1 MIIPIVNIVLAIIV
15 FNNLAVSFGKSR
27 GFTVGL
33 VLLSFIFFPILAFG
47 DGKYSPS
54 NEKSTSGGFNFMT
67 ALLAIVISIVLGILI
82 YMFVL
87 GAPGNFDAEG
97 HPKQGNMLGMMHA
110 GGFIVPILMAIF
122 MIIVTFSIERLI
134 TIGKAKGNGKT
145 DEFLRNVKSL
155 LASNQFEDA
164 IAACDKQQ
172 GSLANVV
179 RSGIE
184 KLQTV
189 QGDSSLNSEDKIEAV
204 QKELEEATSL
214 ELPML
219 SKNLSIITTCATIA
233 TLWGLI
239 GTVLGMI
246 RSFAAMSAAGSPDTA
261 ALATGISEALIN
273 TAIGII
279 GSVVG
284 IIMYNYFSS
293 RVDAITHSMD
303 EAGYSLLHTLKTSK

>member
-1 MIIPIVNIVLAIIV
+1 MKNKCLSQKEFDYLVKNYPLNKLDFIVLRTT
-15 FNNLAVSFGKSR
+15 NS
-27 GFTVGL
+27 
-33 VLLSFIFFPILAFG
+33 
-47 DGKYSPS
+47 
-54 NEKSTSGGFNFMT
+54 
-67 ALLAIVISIVLGILI
+67 
-82 YMFVL
+82 
-87 GAPGNFDAEG
+87 
-97 HPKQGNMLGMMHA
+97 
-110 GGFIVPILMAIF
+110 
-122 MIIVTFSIERLI
+122 FSIERFI
-134 TIGKAKGNGKT
+134 TISKAKGKGRS
-145 DEFLRNVKSL
+145 DEFLRTIKSL
-155 LASNQFEDA
+155 LASNQHDEA

-179 RSGIE
+179 RAGVE
-184 KLQTV
+184 RLQSV
-189 QGDSSLNSEDKIEAV
+189 QNDSSLNSEDKIDAV
-204 QKELEEATSL
+204 KKELEEATSL

-273 TAIGII
+273 TAIGIL

-284 IIMYNYFSS
+284 IISYNYFSS
-293 RVDAITHSMD
+293 RVDSITHSMD

>member
-1 MIIPIVNIVLAIIV
+1 M
-15 FNNLAVSFGKSR
+15 
-27 GFTVGL
+27 
-33 VLLSFIFFPILAFG
+33 
-47 DGKYSPS
+47 S
-54 NEKSTSGGFNFMT
+54 NQKSTAGGFNFMT
-67 ALLAIVISIVLGILI
+67 ALIAIVACLGIGILI
-82 YMFVL
+82 YVFIL
-87 GAPGNFDAEG
+87 GDASHRDAEG
-97 HPKQGNMLGMMHA
+97 HPKEGDMLGMMYS
-110 GGFIVPILMAIF
+110 GGIIVPVLMAIF

-134 TIGKAKGNGKT
+134 TIAKAKGKGQA
-145 DEFLRNVKSL
+145 DAFLRNIKSL
-155 LASNQFEDA
+155 LASNQYEEA

-189 QGDSSLNSEDKIEAV
+189 QNDNTLNSEDKIAAV

-233 TLWGLI
+233 TLFGLI

-261 ALATGISEALIN
+261 ALAIGISEALIN

-293 RVDAITHSMD
+293 RVDTITHSMD
-303 EAGYSLLHTLKTSK
+303 EAGYSLLHTLKAAK

>member
-1 MIIPIVNIVLAIIV
+1 M
-15 FNNLAVSFGKSR
+15 
-27 GFTVGL
+27 
-33 VLLSFIFFPILAFG
+33 
-47 DGKYSPS
+47 S
-54 NEKSTSGGFNFMT
+54 NQKSTAGGFNFMT
-67 ALLAIVISIVLGILI
+67 ALLAIVIAVVIGELI
-82 YMFVL
+82 FMFVL

-97 HPKQGNMLGMMHA
+97 HPKQGNYLGMMHA

-134 TIGKAKGNGKT
+134 TIGKAKGTGKS
-145 DEFLRNVKSL
+145 DVFLRNIKSL
-155 LASNQFEDA
+155 LAANQHNEA
-164 IAACDKQQ
+164 IEACDKQQ

-184 KLQTV
+184 KLQIV
-189 QGDSSLNSEDKIEAV
+189 QNDNSLNSEEKIGAV

-293 RVDAITHSMD
+293 RVDSITHSMD
-303 EAGYSLLHTLKTSK
+303 EAGYSILHTLKMSK

>member
-1 MIIPIVNIVLAIIV
+1 M
-15 FNNLAVSFGKSR
+15 
-27 GFTVGL
+27 
-33 VLLSFIFFPILAFG
+33 
-47 DGKYSPS
+47 S
-54 NEKSTSGGFNFMT
+54 NQKATSGGFNFMT
-67 ALLAIVISIVLGILI
+67 ALLAIVIAVAIGIGI

-97 HPKQGNMLGMMHA
+97 HPKQGNYLGMMYS

-122 MIIVTFSIERLI
+122 IIVVTFSVERLI
-134 TIGKAKGNGKT
+134 TIAKAKGKGSSAK
-145 DEFLRNVKSL
+145 FLVDIKSFI
-155 LASNQFEDA
+155 SGNQFDQA
-164 IAACDKQQ
+164 IAACDQQQ

-179 RSGIE
+179 RSGVE
-184 KLQTV
+184 KLRNV
-189 QGDSSLNSEDKIEAV
+189 QSDASLNNEDKITAV
-204 QKELEEATSL
+204 QKDLEEATSL

-219 SKNLSIITTCATIA
+219 SKNLSIISTCATIA

-273 TAIGII
+273 TALGIS

-284 IIMYNYFSS
+284 IIMYNYFTN

-303 EAGYSLLHTLKTSK
+303 EAGYSILHALKASK

>member
-1 MIIPIVNIVLAIIV
+1 M
-15 FNNLAVSFGKSR
+15 
-27 GFTVGL
+27 
-33 VLLSFIFFPILAFG
+33 
-47 DGKYSPS
+47 S
-54 NEKSTSGGFNFMT
+54 NQKSTAGGFNFMT
-67 ALLAIVISIVLGILI
+67 ALIAIVVCVALGILI
-82 YMFVL
+82 YTLVL
-87 GAPGNFDAEG
+87 GNASHFDAEG
-97 HPKQGNMLGMMHA
+97 HPKQGDMLGMMHA

-122 MIIVTFSIERLI
+122 MIIVTFSLERLI
-134 TIGKAKGNGKT
+134 TIGKAKGNGKA
-145 DEFLRNVKSL
+145 DVFLRNVKALIS
-155 LASNQFEDA
+155 ANQYQDA

-184 KLQTV
+184 KLQVVKTD
-189 QGDSSLNSEDKIEAV
+189 GTLNSEEKIEAV

-284 IIMYNYFSS
+284 IIAYNYFSS
-293 RVDAITHSMD
+293 RVDSITHSMD
-303 EAGYSLLHTLKTSK
+303 EAGYSILHTLKASN

>member
-1 MIIPIVNIVLAIIV
+1 
-15 FNNLAVSFGKSR
+15 
-27 GFTVGL
+27 
-33 VLLSFIFFPILAFG
+33 
-47 DGKYSPS
+47 
-54 NEKSTSGGFNFMT
+54 
-67 ALLAIVISIVLGILI
+67 
-82 YMFVL
+82 
-87 GAPGNFDAEG
+87 
-97 HPKQGNMLGMMHA
+97 MMYA

-122 MIIVTFSIERLI
+122 MIIVTFSLERLI
-134 TIGKAKGNGKT
+134 TIGKAKGKGKA
-145 DEFLRNVKSL
+145 DVFLRNIKSL
-155 LASNQFEDA
+155 LVSNQYDEA
-164 IAACDKQQ
+164 VAACDAQQ

-189 QGDSSLNSEDKIEAV
+189 QNDASLNSEDKIAAV

-284 IIMYNYFSS
+284 IIMYNYFST
-293 RVDAITHSMD
+293 RVDTITHSMD
-303 EAGYSLLHTLKTSK
+303 EAGYSILHTLKLAK

>member
-1 MIIPIVNIVLAIIV
+1 M
-15 FNNLAVSFGKSR
+15 
-27 GFTVGL
+27 
-33 VLLSFIFFPILAFG
+33 
-47 DGKYSPS
+47 S
-54 NEKSTSGGFNFMT
+54 NQKSTSGGFNFMT
-67 ALLAIVISIVLGILI
+67 ALIAIIISIAIGIVIYL
-82 YMFVL
+82 FVL
-87 GAPGNFDAEG
+87 GDPGNFDAEG
-97 HPKQGNMLGMMHA
+97 HPKQGNYLGMMHA

-122 MIIVTFSIERLI
+122 IIIVTFSIERLI
-134 TIGKAKGNGKT
+134 TIARAKGKGNSST
-145 DEFLRNVKSL
+145 FLLSIRSL
-155 LASNQFEDA
+155 ISNNQFDEA

-179 RSGIE
+179 RSGVE
-184 KLQTV
+184 KLKNV
-189 QGDSSLNSEDKIEAV
+189 QGDNSLNNEDKIAAV

-219 SKNLSIITTCATIA
+219 SKNLSIISTNATIA

-273 TAIGII
+273 TALGIS

-303 EAGYSLLHTLKTSK
+303 EAGYSILHSLKASK

>member
-1 MIIPIVNIVLAIIV
+1 M
-15 FNNLAVSFGKSR
+15 
-27 GFTVGL
+27 
-33 VLLSFIFFPILAFG
+33 
-47 DGKYSPS
+47 S
-54 NEKSTSGGFNFMT
+54 NQKSTSGGFNFMT
-67 ALLAIVISIVLGILI
+67 AFIAIAISLGLGII
-82 YMFVL
+82 IHVFVL

-97 HPKQGNMLGMMHA
+97 HPKEGNYLGMMHA

-122 MIIVTFSIERLI
+122 MIIVTFSVERLI
-134 TIGKAKGNGKT
+134 TISKAKGAGKA
-145 DEFLRNVKSL
+145 DDFLRNIKSL
-155 LASNQFEDA
+155 LAGNQYEDA

-189 QGDSSLNSEDKIEAV
+189 QGDSTLNTEEKIEAV

-233 TLWGLI
+233 TLFGLI

-284 IIMYNYFSS
+284 IIMYNYFST

-303 EAGYSLLHTLKTSK
+303 EAGYSILHTLKLAK

>member
-1 MIIPIVNIVLAIIV
+1 M
-15 FNNLAVSFGKSR
+15 
-27 GFTVGL
+27 
-33 VLLSFIFFPILAFG
+33 
-47 DGKYSPS
+47 S
-54 NEKSTSGGFNFMT
+54 NQKSTSGGFNFMT
-67 ALLAIVISIVLGILI
+67 ALIAIVICLGIGIMI

-87 GAPGNFDAEG
+87 GNPDNFDAEG
-97 HPKQGNMLGMMHA
+97 HPKQGNYLGMMHA

-122 MIIVTFSIERLI
+122 MIIVTFSLERFI
-134 TIGKAKGNGKT
+134 TIAKAKGSGKA
-145 DEFLRNVKSL
+145 DDFLRNIKAA
-155 LASNQFEDA
+155 LANGNYDEA
-164 IAACDKQQ
+164 IALCDKQK
-172 GSLANVV
+172 GSLGNVV
-179 RSGIE
+179 RQGIE

-189 QGDSSLNSEDKIEAV
+189 QNDSTLNTEEKIEAV

-284 IIMYNYFSS
+284 IIMYNYFST

-303 EAGYSLLHTLKTSK
+303 EAGYSILHTLKISK

>member
-1 MIIPIVNIVLAIIV
+1 M
-15 FNNLAVSFGKSR
+15 
-27 GFTVGL
+27 
-33 VLLSFIFFPILAFG
+33 
-47 DGKYSPS
+47 
-54 NEKSTSGGFNFMT
+54 
-67 ALLAIVISIVLGILI
+67 
-82 YMFVL
+82 
-87 GAPGNFDAEG
+87 
-97 HPKQGNMLGMMHA
+97 
-110 GGFIVPILMAIF
+110 
-122 MIIVTFSIERLI
+122 
-134 TIGKAKGNGKT
+134 
-145 DEFLRNVKSL
+145 
-155 LASNQFEDA
+155 ASNQYEDA
-164 IAACDKQQ
+164 IAACDKQK

-179 RSGIE
+179 RSGVE

-189 QGDSSLNSEDKIEAV
+189 QTDSTLNTEEKIEAV

-284 IIMYNYFSS
+284 IIMYNYFST
-293 RVDAITHSMD
+293 RVDSITHSMD
-303 EAGYSLLHTLKTSK
+303 EAGYSILHTLKLAK

>member
-1 MIIPIVNIVLAIIV
+1 
-15 FNNLAVSFGKSR
+15 
-27 GFTVGL
+27 
-33 VLLSFIFFPILAFG
+33 
-47 DGKYSPS
+47 
-54 NEKSTSGGFNFMT
+54 MT
-67 ALLAIVISIVLGILI
+67 ALLAIAVCVVIGVIIWV
-82 YMFVL
+82 FVL
-87 GAPGNFDAEG
+87 GDASHFDAEG
-97 HPKQGNMLGMMHA
+97 HPKQGDLLGMMYS
-110 GGFIVPILMAIF
+110 GGFIVPILLAIF

-134 TIGKAKGNGKT
+134 TIAKAKGKGPA
-145 DEFLRNVKSL
+145 DSFLRNIKSL
-155 LASNQFEDA
+155 LASNQYDDA
-164 IAACDKQQ
+164 IAACDKQE

-179 RSGIE
+179 RAGIE

-189 QGDSSLNSEDKIEAV
+189 QNDSSLNSEDKIEAV

-239 GTVLGMI
+239 GTVFGMI

-261 ALATGISEALIN
+261 ALAVGISEALIN

-293 RVDAITHSMD
+293 RVDTITHSMD
-303 EAGYSLLHTLKTSK
+303 EAGYSILHTLKLAK

>member
-1 MIIPIVNIVLAIIV
+1 M
-15 FNNLAVSFGKSR
+15 
-27 GFTVGL
+27 
-33 VLLSFIFFPILAFG
+33 
-47 DGKYSPS
+47 S
-54 NEKSTSGGFNFMT
+54 NQKSTSGGFNFMT
-67 ALLAIVISIVLGILI
+67 AFIAIAVSVAIGILI
-82 YMFVL
+82 YAFVL
-87 GAPGNFDAEG
+87 GDASHFDAEG
-97 HPKQGNMLGMMHA
+97 HPKQGDYLGMMHA

-122 MIIVTFSIERLI
+122 IIIVTFSLERLI
-134 TIGKAKGNGKT
+134 TISKAKGKGKA
-145 DEFLRNVKSL
+145 DVFLRNIKTL
-155 LASNQFEDA
+155 LASNQYEDA

-179 RSGIE
+179 RAGVE
-184 KLQTV
+184 KLQVV
-189 QGDSSLNSEDKIEAV
+189 QNDGSLNSEEKIEAV

-284 IIMYNYFSS
+284 IIAYNYFSS
-293 RVDAITHSMD
+293 RVDSITHSMD
-303 EAGYSLLHTLKTSK
+303 EAGYSLLHTLKMAK

>member
-1 MIIPIVNIVLAIIV
+1 M
-15 FNNLAVSFGKSR
+15 SK
-27 GFTVGL
+27 
-33 VLLSFIFFPILAFG
+33 
-47 DGKYSPS
+47 
-54 NEKSTSGGFNFMT
+54 EKSTSGGFSFMT
-67 ALLAIVISIVLGILI
+67 AFIAIIVCMKIGILI
-82 YMFVL
+82 YLFVL

-97 HPKQGNMLGMMHA
+97 HPKQGNYLGMMYA

-122 MIIVTFSIERLI
+122 MIIVTFTIERAI
-134 TIGKAKGNGKT
+134 TIAKAKGSGKA
-145 DEFLRNVKSL
+145 DVFLREVKSK
-155 LASNQFEDA
+155 LAGNQFDEA
-164 IAACDKQQ
+164 IALCDRQK

-184 KLQTV
+184 KLQNV
-189 QGDSSLNSEDKIEAV
+189 QNDSTLNTEEKIEAV
-204 QKELEEATSL
+204 QKEIEEATSL

-219 SKNLSIITTCATIA
+219 SKNLPIITTSATIA

-273 TAIGII
+273 TALGIL

-284 IIMYNYFSS
+284 IMAYNYFTT

-303 EAGYSLLHTLKTSK
+303 EAGYSILHTLKLAK

>member
-1 MIIPIVNIVLAIIV
+1 M
-15 FNNLAVSFGKSR
+15 
-27 GFTVGL
+27 
-33 VLLSFIFFPILAFG
+33 
-47 DGKYSPS
+47 S
-54 NEKSTSGGFNFMT
+54 NQKSTSGGFNFMS
-67 ALLAIVISIVLGILI
+67 AFIAIAISVAIGELI

-87 GAPGNFDAEG
+87 GDASHFDAEG
-97 HPKQGNMLGMMHA
+97 HPKQGDYLGMMHA

-122 MIIVTFSIERLI
+122 MIIITFSIERLI
-134 TIGKAKGNGKT
+134 TISKAKGKGNAV
-145 DEFLRNVKSL
+145 EFLRSIKSL
-155 LASNQFEDA
+155 LASNQHDEA

-189 QGDSSLNSEDKIEAV
+189 QNDGSLNSEDKIGAV

-303 EAGYSLLHTLKTSK
+303 EAGYSILHTLKVSK

>member
-1 MIIPIVNIVLAIIV
+1 M
-15 FNNLAVSFGKSR
+15 
-27 GFTVGL
+27 
-33 VLLSFIFFPILAFG
+33 
-47 DGKYSPS
+47 S
-54 NEKSTSGGFNFMT
+54 NQKSTSGGFNFMT
-67 ALLAIVISIVLGILI
+67 ALIAIVICLAIGVGI

-97 HPKQGNMLGMMHA
+97 HPKQGNYLGMMHA

-122 MIIVTFSIERLI
+122 MIIVTFSIERFI
-134 TIGKAKGNGKT
+134 TIAGAKGKGQA
-145 DEFLRNVKSL
+145 DVFLKNIKAL
-155 LASNQFEDA
+155 LAANKHQEA
-164 IAACDKQQ
+164 IAECDKQK

-184 KLQTV
+184 KLQNV
-189 QGDSSLNSEDKIEAV
+189 QNDSTLNTEEKIEAV

-284 IIMYNYFSS
+284 IIMYNYFST

-303 EAGYSLLHTLKTSK
+303 EAGYSILHTLKASK

>member
-1 MIIPIVNIVLAIIV
+1 M
-15 FNNLAVSFGKSR
+15 
-27 GFTVGL
+27 
-33 VLLSFIFFPILAFG
+33 
-47 DGKYSPS
+47 S

-134 TIGKAKGNGKT
+134 TIGKAKGNGKA

-219 SKNLSIITTCATIA
+219 SKNLAVLSTSASIA
-233 TLWGLI
+233 TLIGLI

-246 RSFAAMSAAGSPDTA
+246 RSFAAMSKGSPDTA

>member
-1 MIIPIVNIVLAIIV
+1 MTAFIAI
-15 FNNLAVSFGKSR
+15 AVS
-27 GFTVGL
+27 TL
-33 VLLSFIFFPILAFG
+33 I
-47 DGKYSPS
+47 
-54 NEKSTSGGFNFMT
+54 
-67 ALLAIVISIVLGILI
+67 GILI
-82 YMFVL
+82 YAFVL
-87 GAPGNFDAEG
+87 GDPSHFDAEG
-97 HPKQGNMLGMMHA
+97 HPKQGDYLGMMHA

-122 MIIVTFSIERLI
+122 IIIVTFSLERLI
-134 TIGKAKGNGKT
+134 TISKAKGKGKA
-145 DEFLRNVKSL
+145 DVFLRNIKTL
-155 LASNQFEDA
+155 LASNQYEDA

-179 RSGIE
+179 RAGVE
-184 KLQTV
+184 KLQVV
-189 QGDSSLNSEDKIEAV
+189 QNDGSLNSEEKIEAV

-284 IIMYNYFSS
+284 IIAYNYFSS
-293 RVDAITHSMD
+293 RVDSITHSMD
-303 EAGYSLLHTLKTSK
+303 EAGYSLLHTLKMAK